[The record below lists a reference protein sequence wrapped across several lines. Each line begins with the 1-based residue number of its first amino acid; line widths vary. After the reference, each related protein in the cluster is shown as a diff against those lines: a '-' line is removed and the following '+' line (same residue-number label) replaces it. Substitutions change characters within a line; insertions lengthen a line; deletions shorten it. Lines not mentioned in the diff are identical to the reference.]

1 MTLITDPSQF
11 PTQLYLAEQVR
22 ALDHCAIAQF
32 GIPGLT
38 LMERAGDAA
47 FDLLRT
53 RWPATRHITVL
64 CGPGNNGGDGF
75 VVARLALQA
84 GLAVRLLQLGDGKKL
99 HGDALASAENFRQAG
114 GRIEPFSD
122 LDFSTDLI
130 VDAVLGTGLE
140 RAVSGLWETAL
151 LAANRHPAPVFA
163 LDIPSGLHSD
173 SGRIL
178 GCAIR
183 AEMTLSFIGLKQG
196 LFTGEGPACCGR
208 IALDDLEVPAEVYQ
222 AVQGSARL
230 LNWHSFA
237 GYMKPRARTLHKG
250 DCGHLLLVGGDAGFL
265 GAIRMAG
272 EAALRTGA
280 GLVSIATRPEHA
292 ALIASQRPEL
302 MCHGVDQPETLLP
315 LLARADAVAI
325 GPGLGQQGW
334 GQRMLWR
341 VLQSNL
347 PLVVDADA
355 LNLLA
360 MEPEQRENWV
370 LTPHPG
376 EAARLLGCSTAEIQ
390 ADRFQAV
397 SRLQQRYG
405 GVVLLKGAGTLISS
419 APGKQ
424 TGLCCAGN
432 PGMASGG
439 MGDLLTGIIGAL
451 IVQGE
456 ANTMAAEMG
465 SCLHGAAADL
475 AARAGERG
483 MLATDLLPAIRGLIN
498 GDQMNAGD

>member
-1 MTLITDPSQF
+1 MLITDSSQF
-11 PTQLYLAEQVR
+11 PPQLYLAEQVR
-22 ALDHCAIAQF
+22 ALDRCAIAQF

-38 LMERAGDAA
+38 LMERAGAAA
-47 FDLLRT
+47 FGLLRT
-53 RWPATRHITVL
+53 RWPAARHVTVL
-64 CGPGNNGGDGF
+64 CGTGNNGGDGF

-84 GLAVRLLQLGDGKKL
+84 GLDVRLLQLGDTKKL
-99 HGDALASAENFRQAG
+99 QGDALASAEKFRQAG
-114 GRIEPFSD
+114 GCVELFNE

-140 RAVSGLWETAL
+140 RAVSGPWETAL

-183 AEMTLSFIGLKQG
+183 AETTITFIGLKQG
-196 LFTGEGPACCGR
+196 MFTGAGPDCCGR
-208 IALDDLEVPAEVYQ
+208 IAVDDLEVPGEVYQ
-222 AVQGSARL
+222 TVQESARL
-230 LNWHSFA
+230 LRWQTFA
-237 GYMKPRARTLHKG
+237 AQLVPRRRTLHKG
-250 DCGHLLLVGGDAGFL
+250 DCGHLLLVGGDTGFL
-265 GAIRMAG
+265 GAVRMAG

-302 MCHGVDQPETLLP
+302 MCHGVEQPDALLP

-325 GPGLGQQGW
+325 GPGLGQQEW
-334 GQRMLWR
+334 GQRMLRR
-341 VLQSNL
+341 VLQSKL

-376 EAARLLGCSTAEIQ
+376 EAARLLGCTTAEIQ
-390 ADRFQAV
+390 ADRFLAV

-405 GVVLLKGAGTLISS
+405 GVALLKGAGTLISS

-424 TGLCCAGN
+424 TGLCCEGN

-439 MGDLLTGIIGAL
+439 MGDLLTGIVGSL
-451 IVQGE
+451 VVQGK
-456 ANTMAAEMG
+456 AIKMAAEMG
-465 SCLHGAAADL
+465 VCLHGAAADL

-498 GDQMNAGD
+498 GDDLNAGD

>member
-1 MTLITDPSQF
+1 MLITDPSQF

-22 ALDHCAIAQF
+22 ALDRCAITQF

-38 LMERAGDAA
+38 LMERAGAAA
-47 FDLLRT
+47 FGLLRS
-53 RWPATRHITVL
+53 RWPAARHVTVL
-64 CGPGNNGGDGF
+64 CGIGNNGGDGF

-84 GLAVRLLQLGDGKKL
+84 GLDVRLLQLGDTNKL
-99 HGDALASAENFRQAG
+99 QGDALASAENFCQAG
-114 GRIEPFSD
+114 GRIEPFSN
-122 LDFSTDLI
+122 LDFPTDLI

-140 RAVSGLWETAL
+140 RAVSGAWETAL

-178 GCAIR
+178 GCAVR
-183 AEMTLSFIGLKQG
+183 AETTITFIGLKQG
-196 LFTGEGPACCGR
+196 MFTGEGPDCCGR
-208 IALDDLEVPAEVYQ
+208 IAVDDLEVPAEVYQ
-222 AVQGSARL
+222 TVQESARL
-230 LNWHSFA
+230 LRWQTFA
-237 GYMKPRARTLHKG
+237 AQLVPRRRTLHKG
-250 DCGHLLLVGGDAGFL
+250 DCGHLLLVGGDTGFL
-265 GAIRMAG
+265 GAVRMAG

-302 MCHGVDQPETLLP
+302 MCHGIERPEALLP

-325 GPGLGQQGW
+325 GPGLGQQEW
-334 GQRMLWR
+334 GQRMLRR
-341 VLQSNL
+341 VLQSKL

-376 EAARLLGCSTAEIQ
+376 EAARLLGCTTAEIQ

-397 SRLQQRYG
+397 SQLQQRYG

-424 TGLCCAGN
+424 TGLCCEGN

-439 MGDLLTGIIGAL
+439 MGDLLTGIVGSL
-451 IVQGE
+451 VVQGK
-456 ANTMAAEMG
+456 AIKMAAEMG
-465 SCLHGAAADL
+465 ACLHGAAADL

-498 GDQMNAGD
+498 GDDLNAGD

>member
-1 MTLITDPSQF
+1 MLITDSSQF
-11 PTQLYLAEQVR
+11 PPQLYLAEQVR
-22 ALDHCAIAQF
+22 ALDRCAIAQF

-38 LMERAGDAA
+38 LMERAGAAA
-47 FDLLRT
+47 FGLLRT
-53 RWPATRHITVL
+53 RWPAARHVTVL
-64 CGPGNNGGDGF
+64 CGTGNNGGDGF

-84 GLAVRLLQLGDGKKL
+84 GLDVRLLQLGDTKKL
-99 HGDALASAENFRQAG
+99 QGDALASAEKFRQAG
-114 GRIEPFSD
+114 GCVELFNE

-140 RAVSGLWETAL
+140 RAVSGPWETAL

-183 AEMTLSFIGLKQG
+183 AETTITFIGLKQG
-196 LFTGEGPACCGR
+196 MFTGAGPDCCGR
-208 IALDDLEVPAEVYQ
+208 IAVDDLEVPGEVYQ
-222 AVQGSARL
+222 TVQESARL
-230 LNWHSFA
+230 LRWQTFA
-237 GYMKPRARTLHKG
+237 AQLVPRRRTLHKG
-250 DCGHLLLVGGDAGFL
+250 DCGHLLLVGGDTGFL
-265 GAIRMAG
+265 GAVRMAG

-302 MCHGVDQPETLLP
+302 MCHGVEQPDALLP

-325 GPGLGQQGW
+325 GPGLGQQEW
-334 GQRMLWR
+334 GQRMLRR
-341 VLQSNL
+341 VLQSKL

-376 EAARLLGCSTAEIQ
+376 EAARLLGCTTAEIQ
-390 ADRFQAV
+390 ADRFLAV

-405 GVVLLKGAGTLISS
+405 GVALLKGAGTLISS

-424 TGLCCAGN
+424 TGLCCEGN

-439 MGDLLTGIIGAL
+439 MGDLLTGVVGSL
-451 IVQGE
+451 VVQGK
-456 ANTMAAEMG
+456 AIKMAAEMG
-465 SCLHGAAADL
+465 VCLHGAAADL

-498 GDQMNAGD
+498 GDDLNAGD

>member
-1 MTLITDPSQF
+1 MLITDSSQF
-11 PTQLYLAEQVR
+11 PPQLYLAEQVR
-22 ALDHCAIAQF
+22 ALDRCAIAQF

-38 LMERAGDAA
+38 LMERAGAAA
-47 FDLLRT
+47 FGLLRT
-53 RWPATRHITVL
+53 RWPAARHVTVL
-64 CGPGNNGGDGF
+64 CGTGNNGGDGF

-84 GLAVRLLQLGDGKKL
+84 GLDVRLLQLGDTKKL
-99 HGDALASAENFRQAG
+99 QGDALASAEKFRQAG
-114 GRIEPFSD
+114 GCVELFNE

-140 RAVSGLWETAL
+140 RAVSGPWETAL
-151 LAANRHPAPVFA
+151 LAVNRHPAPVFA

-183 AEMTLSFIGLKQG
+183 AETTITFIGLKQG
-196 LFTGEGPACCGR
+196 MFTGAGPDCCGR
-208 IALDDLEVPAEVYQ
+208 IAVDDLEVPGEVYQ
-222 AVQGSARL
+222 TVQESARL
-230 LNWHSFA
+230 LRWQTFA
-237 GYMKPRARTLHKG
+237 AQLVPRRRTLHKG
-250 DCGHLLLVGGDAGFL
+250 DCGHLLLVGGDTGFL
-265 GAIRMAG
+265 GAVRMAG

-280 GLVSIATRPEHA
+280 GLVSIATRTEHA

-302 MCHGVDQPETLLP
+302 MCHGVEQPDALLP

-325 GPGLGQQGW
+325 GPGLGQQEW
-334 GQRMLWR
+334 GQRMLRR
-341 VLQSNL
+341 VLQSKL

-376 EAARLLGCSTAEIQ
+376 EAARLLGCTTAEIQ
-390 ADRFQAV
+390 ADRFLAV

-405 GVVLLKGAGTLISS
+405 GVALLKGTGTLISS

-424 TGLCCAGN
+424 TGLCCEGN

-439 MGDLLTGIIGAL
+439 MGDLLTGIVGSL
-451 IVQGE
+451 VVQGK
-456 ANTMAAEMG
+456 AIKMAAEMG
-465 SCLHGAAADL
+465 VCLHGAAADL

-498 GDQMNAGD
+498 GDDLNAGD

>member
-1 MTLITDPSQF
+1 MLITDSSQF
-11 PTQLYLAEQVR
+11 PPQLYLAEQVR

-38 LMERAGDAA
+38 LMERAGVAA
-47 FDLLRT
+47 FGLLRT
-53 RWPATRHITVL
+53 RWPAARHITVL
-64 CGPGNNGGDGF
+64 CGTGNNGGDGF

-84 GLAVRLLQLGDGKKL
+84 GLDVRLLQLGDGTKL
-99 HGDALASAENFRQAG
+99 QGDALVSAEKYRQAG
-114 GRIEPFSD
+114 GRVESFGD

-140 RAVSGLWETAL
+140 RAVSGHWETAL
-151 LAANRHPAPVFA
+151 LAANRHPAPVVA

-173 SGRIL
+173 TGRIL

-183 AEMTLSFIGLKQG
+183 AEITISFIGLKRG
-196 LFTGEGPACCGR
+196 MFTGEGPACCGQ
-208 IALDDLEVPAEVYQ
+208 IALDDLEVPGEVYQ
-222 AVQGSARL
+222 TVEGSARL
-230 LNWHSFA
+230 LRWQAFA
-237 GYMKPRARTLHKG
+237 AQMAPRARTLHKG
-250 DCGHLLLVGGDAGFL
+250 DCGHLLLVGGEAGFL

-302 MCHGVDQPETLLP
+302 MCHGVEQPQALLP

-325 GPGLGQQGW
+325 GPGLGQGGW
-334 GQRMLWR
+334 GQRMLRR
-341 VLQSNL
+341 VLQSEL

-405 GVVLLKGAGTLISS
+405 GVVLLKGAGTVISNG
-419 APGKQ
+419 PGRP

-456 ANTMAAEMG
+456 AITSAAEMG
-465 SCLHGAAADL
+465 ACLHGAAADQ
-475 AARAGERG
+475 AAEAGERG
-483 MLATDLLPAIRGLIN
+483 MLATDLLPVIRGLIN
-498 GDQMNAGD
+498 PGMR

>member
-1 MTLITDPSQF
+1 MLITDSSQF
-11 PTQLYLAEQVR
+11 PPQLYLAEQVR
-22 ALDHCAIAQF
+22 ALDRCAIAQF

-38 LMERAGDAA
+38 LMERAGAAA
-47 FDLLRT
+47 FGLLRT
-53 RWPATRHITVL
+53 RWPAARHITVL
-64 CGPGNNGGDGF
+64 CGTGNNGGDGF

-84 GLAVRLLQLGDGKKL
+84 GLDVRLLQLGDTKKL
-99 HGDALASAENFRQAG
+99 QGDALASAEKFRQAG
-114 GRIEPFSD
+114 GCVELFNE

-140 RAVSGLWETAL
+140 RAVSGPWETAL

-183 AEMTLSFIGLKQG
+183 AETTITFIGLKQG
-196 LFTGEGPACCGR
+196 MFTGAGPDCCGR
-208 IALDDLEVPAEVYQ
+208 IAVDDLEVPGEVYQ
-222 AVQGSARL
+222 TVQESARL
-230 LNWHSFA
+230 LRWQTFA
-237 GYMKPRARTLHKG
+237 AQLVPRRRTLHKG
-250 DCGHLLLVGGDAGFL
+250 DCGHLLLVGGDTGFL
-265 GAIRMAG
+265 GAVRMAG

-302 MCHGVDQPETLLP
+302 MCHGVEQPDALLP

-325 GPGLGQQGW
+325 GPGLGQQEW
-334 GQRMLWR
+334 GQRMLRR
-341 VLQSNL
+341 VLQSKL
-347 PLVVDADA
+347 PLIVDADA

-360 MEPEQRENWV
+360 MEPEQRESWV

-376 EAARLLGCSTAEIQ
+376 EAARLLGCTTAEIQ
-390 ADRFQAV
+390 ADRFLAV

-405 GVVLLKGAGTLISS
+405 GVALLKGAGTLISS

-424 TGLCCAGN
+424 TGLCCEGN

-439 MGDLLTGIIGAL
+439 MGDLLTGIVGSL
-451 IVQGE
+451 VVQGK
-456 ANTMAAEMG
+456 AIKMAAEMG
-465 SCLHGAAADL
+465 VCLHGAAADL

-498 GDQMNAGD
+498 GDNLNAGD

>member
-1 MTLITDPSQF
+1 MLITDSSQF
-11 PTQLYLAEQVR
+11 PPQLYLAEQVR
-22 ALDHCAIAQF
+22 ALDRCAIAQF

-38 LMERAGDAA
+38 LMERAGAAA
-47 FDLLRT
+47 FGLLRT
-53 RWPATRHITVL
+53 RWPAARHVTVL
-64 CGPGNNGGDGF
+64 CGTGNNGGDGF
-75 VVARLALQA
+75 VVACLALQA
-84 GLAVRLLQLGDGKKL
+84 GLDVRLLQLGDTKKL
-99 HGDALASAENFRQAG
+99 QGDALASAEKFRQAG
-114 GRIEPFSD
+114 GCVELFNE

-140 RAVSGLWETAL
+140 RAVSGPWETAL
-151 LAANRHPAPVFA
+151 LTANRHPAPVFA

-183 AEMTLSFIGLKQG
+183 AETTITFIGLKQG
-196 LFTGEGPACCGR
+196 MFTGAGPDCCGR
-208 IALDDLEVPAEVYQ
+208 IAVDDLEVPGEVYQ
-222 AVQGSARL
+222 TVQESARL
-230 LNWHSFA
+230 LRWQTFA
-237 GYMKPRARTLHKG
+237 AQLVPRRRTLHKG
-250 DCGHLLLVGGDAGFL
+250 DCGHLLLVGGDTGFL
-265 GAIRMAG
+265 GAVRMAG

-302 MCHGVDQPETLLP
+302 MCHGVEQPDALLP

-325 GPGLGQQGW
+325 GPGLGQQEW
-334 GQRMLWR
+334 GQRMLRR
-341 VLQSNL
+341 VLQSKL

-376 EAARLLGCSTAEIQ
+376 EAARLLGCTTAEIQ
-390 ADRFQAV
+390 ADRFLAV

-405 GVVLLKGAGTLISS
+405 GVALLKGAGTLISS

-424 TGLCCAGN
+424 TGLCCEGN

-439 MGDLLTGIIGAL
+439 MGDLLTGIVGSL
-451 IVQGE
+451 VVQGK
-456 ANTMAAEMG
+456 AIKMAAEMG
-465 SCLHGAAADL
+465 VCLHGAAADL

-498 GDQMNAGD
+498 GDDLNAGD

>member
-1 MTLITDPSQF
+1 MLITDSSQF
-11 PTQLYLAEQVR
+11 PPQLYLAEQVR
-22 ALDHCAIAQF
+22 ALDRCAIAQF

-38 LMERAGDAA
+38 LMERAGAAA
-47 FDLLRT
+47 FGLLRT
-53 RWPATRHITVL
+53 RWPAARHVTVL
-64 CGPGNNGGDGF
+64 CGTGNNGGDGF

-84 GLAVRLLQLGDGKKL
+84 GLDVRLLQLGDIKKL
-99 HGDALASAENFRQAG
+99 QGDALASAEKFRQAG
-114 GRIEPFSD
+114 GCVELFNE

-140 RAVSGLWETAL
+140 RAVSGPWETAL

-183 AEMTLSFIGLKQG
+183 AETTITFIGLKQG
-196 LFTGEGPACCGR
+196 MFTGAGPDCCGR
-208 IALDDLEVPAEVYQ
+208 IAVDDLEVPSEVYQ
-222 AVQGSARL
+222 TVQESARL
-230 LNWHSFA
+230 LRWQTFA
-237 GYMKPRARTLHKG
+237 AQLVPRRRTLHKG
-250 DCGHLLLVGGDAGFL
+250 DCGHLLLVGGDTGLL
-265 GAIRMAG
+265 GAVRMAG

-302 MCHGVDQPETLLP
+302 MCHGVEQPDALLP
-315 LLARADAVAI
+315 LLARADTVAI
-325 GPGLGQQGW
+325 GPGLGQQEW
-334 GQRMLWR
+334 GQRMLRR
-341 VLQSNL
+341 VLQSKL

-376 EAARLLGCSTAEIQ
+376 EAARLLGCTTAEIQ
-390 ADRFQAV
+390 ADRFLAV

-405 GVVLLKGAGTLISS
+405 GVALLKGTGTLISS

-424 TGLCCAGN
+424 TGLCCEGN

-439 MGDLLTGIIGAL
+439 MGDLLTGIVGSL
-451 IVQGE
+451 VVQGK
-456 ANTMAAEMG
+456 AIKMAAEMG
-465 SCLHGAAADL
+465 ACLHGAAADL

-498 GDQMNAGD
+498 GDNLNAGD

>member
-1 MTLITDPSQF
+1 MLITDSSQF
-11 PTQLYLAEQVR
+11 PPQLYLAEQVR
-22 ALDHCAIAQF
+22 ALDRCAIAQF

-38 LMERAGDAA
+38 LMERAGAAA
-47 FDLLRT
+47 FSLLRS
-53 RWPATRHITVL
+53 RWPAARHVTVL
-64 CGPGNNGGDGF
+64 CGIGNNGGDGF

-84 GLAVRLLQLGDGKKL
+84 GLDVRLLQLGDTKKL
-99 HGDALASAENFRQAG
+99 QGDALASAEKFRQAG
-114 GRIEPFSD
+114 GCVELFNE
-122 LDFSTDLI
+122 LNFSTDLI

-140 RAVSGLWETAL
+140 RAVSGPWETAL

-183 AEMTLSFIGLKQG
+183 AEATITFIGLKQG
-196 LFTGEGPACCGR
+196 MFTGDGPDCCGR
-208 IALDDLEVPAEVYQ
+208 IAVDDLEVPAEVYQ
-222 AVQGSARL
+222 TVQESARL
-230 LNWHSFA
+230 LRWQSFA
-237 GYMKPRARTLHKG
+237 TLLAPRRRTLHKG
-250 DCGHLLLVGGDAGFL
+250 DCGHLLLVGGDTGYL

-292 ALIASQRPEL
+292 PLIASQRPEL
-302 MCHGVDQPETLLP
+302 MCHGVEQPKALMP

-325 GPGLGQQGW
+325 GPGLGQQEW
-334 GQRMLWR
+334 GQRMLRR
-341 VLQSNL
+341 VLQSKL

-376 EAARLLGCSTAEIQ
+376 EAARLLGCTTAEIQ

-397 SRLQQRYG
+397 SQLQQRYG

-424 TGLCCAGN
+424 VGLCHEGN

-439 MGDLLTGIIGAL
+439 MGDLLTGIVGSL
-451 IVQGE
+451 VVQGK
-456 ANTMAAEMG
+456 AIKMAAEMG
-465 SCLHGAAADL
+465 VCLHGAAADL

-498 GDQMNAGD
+498 GDDLNAGD